1 MASPFYGGP
10 ERQMLGLARHL
21 PPAYRSVFLSFAERG
36 LARPFL
42 DEVRRA
48 GFEGQLLRHNAPQV
62 RQAVAE
68 IADELRRLDA
78 DVLLCSGYKPDLL
91 GWRAARQVGVPV
103 VSVSHGWTAATWKVR
118 LYEALDR
125 VALRWMDAVVCVS
138 EAQAARVRRVR
149 VPEER
154 IAVIRNAVGD
164 EAFAAADPAYRDMLR
179 AFFAQPPRLIVGAAG
194 RLSPEKGFDVL
205 VEAAIHV
212 TQTRNDVGFV
222 LFGDGP
228 LRAEIE
234 QQIRAHQLG
243 ERFVLAGFR
252 VDLPRFLPHLDVGAL
267 SSYTEGLPVILLEL
281 AAAGVP
287 VVATAVGGIPEVI
300 AAEAGG
306 FLVPP
311 GNAAAL
317 ARRLL
322 DLLGDDVRRQALGR
336 QARHRVQTEFS
347 FATQSV
353 QYQELFARLTVVR
366 GPKQVEGRAP
376 PQYDRQGERP
386 A

>member
-21 PPAYRSVFLSFAERG
+21 PTTYRSVFLSFPERG

-48 GFEGQLLRHNAPQV
+48 GFEAVALQHNAPQV

-68 IADELRRLDA
+68 VADELRRLDA

-125 VALRWMDAVVCVS
+125 VALRFMDAVVCVS
-138 EAQAARVRRVR
+138 EAQAVRVRRAH
-149 VPEER
+149 VPEAK

-164 EAFAAADPAYRDMLR
+164 EAFAAPDPADRELLR
-179 AFFAQPPRLIVGAAG
+179 SYFAQPPRLIVGAAG
-194 RLSPEKGFDVL
+194 RLSPEKGFDIL
-205 VEAAIHV
+205 VEAAVHV
-212 TQTRNDVGFV
+212 TQTRHDIGFV

-228 LRAEIE
+228 LRADLER
-234 QQIRAHQLG
+234 QIRAHRLDQ
-243 ERFVLAGFR
+243 RFVLAGFR
-252 VDLPRFLPHLDVGAL
+252 ADLPRLLPHLDAGVL

-287 VVATAVGGIPEVI
+287 AVATAVGGIPEVI
-300 AAEAGG
+300 VDGQGG
-306 FLVPP
+306 FLVAP
-311 GNAAAL
+311 GDAAAL

-322 DLLGDDVRRQALGR
+322 DLLGDDGRRQAMSR
-336 QARHRVQTEFS
+336 QARNRVQTEFS
-347 FATQSV
+347 FAGQSV
-353 QYQELFARLTVVR
+353 QYQALFARLCAAR
-366 GPKQVEGRAP
+366 GASVARSSV
-376 PQYDRQGERP
+376 
-386 A
+386 